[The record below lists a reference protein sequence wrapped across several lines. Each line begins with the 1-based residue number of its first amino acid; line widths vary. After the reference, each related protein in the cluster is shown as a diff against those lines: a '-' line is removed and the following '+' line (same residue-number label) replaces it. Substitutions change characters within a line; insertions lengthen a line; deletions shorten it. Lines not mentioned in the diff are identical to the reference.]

1 MVERLGRSNDVQ
13 WEERPRGPP
22 RPGGDPHADVSEPW
36 WCASLTLSQMTFT

>member
-22 RPGGDPHADVSEPW
+22 RPGGDPHALAV
-36 WCASLTLSQMTFT
+36 TRTQMCLNLGGVRP